1 MRDSSLSLIR
11 SGCMGVCLYVG
22 TNACFPDV
30 LTKALIKI
38 AFPLHSLVKE
48 IQEWIPVY
56 DRLRRLRG
64 AS

>member
-1 MRDSSLSLIR
+1 MTVRIGRMRLHAR
-11 SGCMGVCLYVG
+11 VCLYVG

-30 LTKALIKI
+30 LTKAQIKI

-48 IQEWIPVY
+48 IQEWIPVS

>member
-1 MRDSSLSLIR
+1 MRDISLSFIR
-11 SGCMGVCLYVG
+11 SGCMGVCLYLG
-22 TNACFPDV
+22 LNACFPDV
-30 LTKALIKI
+30 LTKAQIKI

-48 IQEWIPVY
+48 IQEWIAVS

>member
-1 MRDSSLSLIR
+1 MRESSLSLIR
-11 SGCMGVCLYVG
+11 SGCMGVCRYVG
-22 TNACFPDV
+22 MNAFFPDV
-30 LTKALIKI
+30 LTKAQLKI

-48 IQEWIPVY
+48 IQEWIPVS